1 MQIEEYREHFPELV
15 QKIYTR
21 KAIRQVLETVERRK
35 ILTRVKERFT
45 SITMKSSSR
54 LSERR
59 IQIAGRKGKLWN
71 TSFKPICV
79 QPYQRKKNEIN
90 TSEYA
95 KENTKRSDAVRQFA
109 IDWYL
114 KGEMENLQYKESKYP
129 DEQYDHA
136 FFLAIQ
142 KAEEYLQPFF
152 RYDLGK
158 IYAIA
163 WDSEEDGGSDGDQA
177 TLTVQ
182 KKNGETKERAAA
194 AVSEYLPY
202 GEYVI
207 AEEQPYAPELL
218 DFKNRHY
225 EIDAPRRRSSFRR
238 QQDSP
243 GMIREK
249 TIFIKERIPH
259 GILRKS
265 T

>member
-1 MQIEEYREHFPELV
+1 MP
-15 QKIYTR
+15 
-21 KAIRQVLETVERRK
+21 
-35 ILTRVKERFT
+35 
-45 SITMKSSSR
+45 
-54 LSERR
+54 
-59 IQIAGRKGKLWN
+59 
-71 TSFKPICV
+71 
-79 QPYQRKKNEIN
+79 
-90 TSEYA
+90 
-95 KENTKRSDAVRQFA
+95 
-109 IDWYL
+109 
-114 KGEMENLQYKESKYP
+114 
-129 DEQYDHA
+129 
-136 FFLAIQ
+136 FFLRSKRRRSICSH
-142 KAEEYLQPFF
+142 FF

-163 WDSEEDGGSDGDQA
+163 WDCEEDGGSDGDQT

-182 KKNGETKERAAA
+182 KKNGETKEEAAA

-225 EIDAPRRRSSFRR
+225 EMMRRRRSSFRR

-249 TIFIKERIPH
+249 TIFIRERIPH

>member
-1 MQIEEYREHFPELV
+1 
-15 QKIYTR
+15 
-21 KAIRQVLETVERRK
+21 
-35 ILTRVKERFT
+35 
-45 SITMKSSSR
+45 
-54 LSERR
+54 
-59 IQIAGRKGKLWN
+59 
-71 TSFKPICV
+71 
-79 QPYQRKKNEIN
+79 
-90 TSEYA
+90 
-95 KENTKRSDAVRQFA
+95 
-109 IDWYL
+109 
-114 KGEMENLQYKESKYP
+114 MENLQYKESKYS

-163 WDSEEDGGSDGDQA
+163 WDSEEDGGSDGDQT

-182 KKNGETKERAAA
+182 KKNGETKEEAAA

-225 EIDAPRRRSSFRR
+225 EIDAAEGDLPSGGSRTVR
-238 QQDSP
+238 
-243 GMIREK
+243 G
-249 TIFIKERIPH
+249 
-259 GILRKS
+259 
-265 T
+265 

>member
-1 MQIEEYREHFPELV
+1 MRKKTQSARMRPAVRHRLV
-15 QKIYTR
+15 
-21 KAIRQVLETVERRK
+21 
-35 ILTRVKERFT
+35 
-45 SITMKSSSR
+45 
-54 LSERR
+54 SER
-59 IQIAGRKGKLWN
+59 GDGK
-71 TSFKPICV
+71 S
-79 QPYQRKKNEIN
+79 
-90 TSEYA
+90 
-95 KENTKRSDAVRQFA
+95 
-109 IDWYL
+109 
-114 KGEMENLQYKESKYP
+114 QYGASAYP

-136 FFLAIQ
+136 LFFAIQ

-163 WDSEEDGGSDGDQA
+163 WDSEEDGGPDGDQT

-182 KKNGETKERAAA
+182 KKNGETKEEAAV

-225 EIDAPRRRSSFRR
+225 EIDAPKEIFLPEAAGQSGDD
-238 QQDSP
+238 Q
-243 GMIREK
+243 RE
-249 TIFIKERIPH
+249 TIFIRERIPH